1 MDSADLVRLD
11 AQVDPVHRP
20 RPLLEL
26 ADQPFDLDAV
36 VAPGHDPKPSHDADR
51 HSEPMPRVV
60 APALCAVVLGGCGG
74 HTVSPGVSGP
84 SNRLLLSRE
93 RQEARL
99 FRDVALIRAET
110 RRTKVSSL
118 KGTPALRRL
127 TARFIVDY
135 DRSSAIPRLR
145 KNRMIDHAVG
155 ALAGTCDQCF
165 QQLEAI
171 RPIITR

>member
-1 MDSADLVRLD
+1 M
-11 AQVDPVHRP
+11 
-20 RPLLEL
+20 
-26 ADQPFDLDAV
+26 
-36 VAPGHDPKPSHDADR
+36 R
-51 HSEPMPRVV
+51 HAV
-60 APALCAVVLGGCGG
+60 APALCAVVLAGCGG
-74 HTVSPGVSGP
+74 HTVSPGLSGP
-84 SNRLLLSRE
+84 SNKVLLSRG
-93 RQEARL
+93 RQETRL
-99 FRDVALIRAET
+99 FRDVALIRAEA
-110 RRTKVSSL
+110 RRTTTASL

-127 TARFIVDY
+127 TSRFIVDY